1 MHAMA
6 RRDGRHCTAPTACVP
21 RALRNRDWK
30 AEAAKAKA
38 DKAAA
43 AKAAADK
50 AAAEKAAA
58 DKAAA
63 EELRRRATAL
73 GLLPVLTTA
82 NIADDATL
90 KKSMAFCDEHGVTS
104 VSDMVE
110 CDLVDNFV
118 RHLGLKTVPG
128 KKLLSMLQTSISG
141 LAAQLSDRLFSPSS
155 SRKSSPKW
163 DKAAADK
170 AAAEKAAAD
179 KAAAE
184 KAAADKAAADKAE
197 AEKAGAHST
206 ESARVAAAKVVP
218 AAEPAALSLLLNHW
232 GAAARRCLSTCVG
245 GATALPERR
254 AVASSSA
261 SPFFLASAPVSVL
274 DRAKRLVESRGG
286 EYAAGDKDDIF
297 NSMTLGDQES
307 WKVGWKGKVE
317 MCINLL
323 KRHNPGQQ
331 VTALAIAG
339 GPACDWERGELHNT
353 FCRSHRELVLKQLG
367 DIEDLQSWLDRY
379 HPASPGNVRD
389 GRGED
394 AIEAM

>member
-1 MHAMA
+1 MHAMT
-6 RRDGRHCTAPTACVP
+6 RRSGRHCTAPTACVP
-21 RALRNRDWK
+21 RAPRNRDWK

-43 AKAAADK
+43 AKAAAAKAAADK
-50 AAAEKAAA
+50 AAADKAAA

-82 NIADDATL
+82 NIADDAML
-90 KKSMAFCDEHGVTS
+90 KKSIAFCDEHGITS

-110 CDLVDNFV
+110 YNLVQDFV
-118 RHLGLKTVPG
+118 HHLGLKTVPG

-184 KAAADKAAADKAE
+184 KAAADQAAADKAE

-286 EYAAGDKDDIF
+286 YYAAGDKDDIF

-317 MCINLL
+317 MLINIL
-323 KRHNPGQQ
+323 KMHNPGRK

-353 FCRSHRELVLKQLG
+353 FCSNHRELELKQLG
-367 DIEDLQSWLDRY
+367 DMEDLETWLDRY
-379 HPASPGNVRD
+379 HPASPGD
-389 GRGED
+389 GY
-394 AIEAM
+394 AA

>member
-1 MHAMA
+1 MA

-21 RALRNRDWK
+21 RALRNRWDK
-30 AEAAKAKA
+30 AAAAKATADKA
-38 DKAAA
+38 AAEKAAA
-43 AKAAADK
+43 AKAAAEKAAAEKAAADK
-50 AAAEKAAA
+50 AAADKAAA

-82 NIADDATL
+82 NIADDAML
-90 KKSMAFCDEHGVTS
+90 KKSIAFCDEHGITS

-110 CDLVDNFV
+110 YNLVQDFV
-118 RHLGLKTVPG
+118 HHLGLKTVPG

-179 KAAAE
+179 

-286 EYAAGDKDDIF
+286 YYAAGDKDDIF

-317 MCINLL
+317 MLINIL
-323 KRHNPGQQ
+323 KKHNPGRK

-353 FCRSHRELVLKQLG
+353 FCSNHRELVLKQLG
-367 DIEDLQSWLDRY
+367 DMEDLEFWLDRY
-379 HPASPGNVRD
+379 HPASPGD
-389 GRGED
+389 GY
-394 AIEAM
+394 AA

>member
-1 MHAMA
+1 MA

-21 RALRNRDWK
+21 RALRNRWDK
-30 AEAAKAKA
+30 AAAAKAA
-38 DKAAA
+38 AEKAAA

-50 AAAEKAAA
+50 AAA
-58 DKAAA
+58 
-63 EELRRRATAL
+63 
-73 GLLPVLTTA
+73 
-82 NIADDATL
+82 
-90 KKSMAFCDEHGVTS
+90 
-104 VSDMVE
+104 
-110 CDLVDNFV
+110 
-118 RHLGLKTVPG
+118 
-128 KKLLSMLQTSISG
+128 
-141 LAAQLSDRLFSPSS
+141 
-155 SRKSSPKW
+155 
-163 DKAAADK
+163 DK
-170 AAAEKAAAD
+170 AAAEKV
-179 KAAAE
+179 AAE
-184 KAAADKAAADKAE
+184 KAAAEKAAADKAE

-206 ESARVAAAKVVP
+206 ESARVAAAKMVP

-317 MCINLL
+317 MLINIL
-323 KRHNPGQQ
+323 KKHNPGRK

-353 FCRSHRELVLKQLG
+353 FCSNHRELVLKQLG
-367 DIEDLQSWLDRY
+367 DMEDLEFWLDRY
-379 HPASPGNVRD
+379 HPASPGD
-389 GRGED
+389 GY
-394 AIEAM
+394 AA

>member
-1 MHAMA
+1 
-6 RRDGRHCTAPTACVP
+6 
-21 RALRNRDWK
+21 
-30 AEAAKAKA
+30 
-38 DKAAA
+38 
-43 AKAAADK
+43 
-50 AAAEKAAA
+50 
-58 DKAAA
+58 
-63 EELRRRATAL
+63 
-73 GLLPVLTTA
+73 
-82 NIADDATL
+82 
-90 KKSMAFCDEHGVTS
+90 
-104 VSDMVE
+104 MVE
-110 CDLVDNFV
+110 YNLVQDFV
-118 RHLGLKTVPG
+118 RHLGLKNVPG
-128 KKLLSMLQTSISG
+128 KKLLSMLQTTTSG

-179 KAAAE
+179 KAE
-184 KAAADKAAADKAE
+184 ADKAAADKAE

-245 GATALPERR
+245 GATALPAERR

-317 MCINLL
+317 MLINIL
-323 KRHNPGQQ
+323 KKHNPGRK

-353 FCRSHRELVLKQLG
+353 FCSNHRELELKQLG
-367 DIEDLQSWLDRY
+367 DMEDLETWLDRY
-379 HPASPGNVRD
+379 HPASPGD
-389 GRGED
+389 GY
-394 AIEAM
+394 AA

>member
-1 MHAMA
+1 MA
-6 RRDGRHCTAPTACVP
+6 RRDGRHCSAPTACVP

-43 AKAAADK
+43 AKAAAAKAAADK
-50 AAAEKAAA
+50 AAADKAAA

-82 NIADDATL
+82 NIADDAML
-90 KKSMAFCDEHGVTS
+90 KKSIAFCDEHGITS

-110 CDLVDNFV
+110 YNLVQDFV
-118 RHLGLKTVPG
+118 HHLGLKTVPG
-128 KKLLSMLQTSISG
+128 KKLLSMLQTTTSG

-184 KAAADKAAADKAE
+184 KAAADKAAADKAAAE
-197 AEKAGAHST
+197 KAAAEKAGAHST

-317 MCINLL
+317 MLINIL
-323 KRHNPGQQ
+323 KKHNPGRK

-353 FCRSHRELVLKQLG
+353 FCSNHRELVLKQLG
-367 DIEDLQSWLDRY
+367 DMEDLELWLDRY
-379 HPASPGNVRD
+379 HPASPGD
-389 GRGED
+389 GY
-394 AIEAM
+394 AA

>member
-6 RRDGRHCTAPTACVP
+6 RRSGRHCTAPTACVP

-38 DKAAA
+38 DKAAAAKAAA

-82 NIADDATL
+82 NIADDAML
-90 KKSMAFCDEHGVTS
+90 KKSIAFCDEHGITS

-110 CDLVDNFV
+110 YNLVQDFV
-118 RHLGLKTVPG
+118 HHLGLKTVPG

-184 KAAADKAAADKAE
+184 KAAADKAAADQAA

-317 MCINLL
+317 MLINIL
-323 KRHNPGQQ
+323 KKHNPGRK

-353 FCRSHRELVLKQLG
+353 FCSNHRELVLKQLG
-367 DIEDLQSWLDRY
+367 DMEDLEFWLDRY
-379 HPASPGNVRD
+379 HPASPGD
-389 GRGED
+389 GY
-394 AIEAM
+394 AA

>member
-1 MHAMA
+1 MT
-6 RRDGRHCTAPTACVP
+6 RRTGHHCTAPTACVP

-30 AEAAKAKA
+30 AEAAKAKADKAAA

-90 KKSMAFCDEHGVTS
+90 KKLIAFCDEHGVTS

-110 CDLVDNFV
+110 YNRVQDFV

-128 KKLLSMLQTSISG
+128 KKLLSMLHTSISG

-179 KAAAE
+179 KAAA
-184 KAAADKAAADKAE
+184 DQAAADKAE
-197 AEKAGAHST
+197 AEKAGAQST

-232 GAAARRCLSTCVG
+232 GAVARRCLSTCVG

-261 SPFFLASAPVSVL
+261 IPFFLASAPVSVL

-286 EYAAGDKDDIF
+286 YYAAGDKDDIF

-317 MCINLL
+317 MMINILQQQ
-323 KRHNPGQQ
+323 NPGRT

-353 FCRSHRELVLKQLG
+353 FCSNHRELELRQLG
-367 DIEDLQSWLDRY
+367 EMEDLELWLDRY
-379 HPASPGNVRD
+379 HPASPDD
-389 GRGED
+389 GY
-394 AIEAM
+394 AA

>member
-1 MHAMA
+1 LHATT
-6 RRDGRHCTAPTACVP
+6 RRSGRRSGRHCTAPTACVP

-43 AKAAADK
+43 AKAAAAKAAADK
-50 AAAEKAAA
+50 AAADKAAA

-82 NIADDATL
+82 NIADDAML
-90 KKSMAFCDEHGVTS
+90 KKSIAFCDEHGITS

-110 CDLVDNFV
+110 YNLVQDFV
-118 RHLGLKTVPG
+118 HHLGLKTVPG

-232 GAAARRCLSTCVG
+232 GAAARRCLSSAPAPRSLASSQRLSALACCSP
-245 GATALPERR
+245 TAPTRSRR
-254 AVASSSA
+254 APRASC
-261 SPFFLASAPVSVL
+261 
-274 DRAKRLVESRGG
+274 RAQAR
-286 EYAAGDKDDIF
+286 
-297 NSMTLGDQES
+297 
-307 WKVGWKGKVE
+307 
-317 MCINLL
+317 
-323 KRHNPGQQ
+323 
-331 VTALAIAG
+331 
-339 GPACDWERGELHNT
+339 
-353 FCRSHRELVLKQLG
+353 
-367 DIEDLQSWLDRY
+367 
-379 HPASPGNVRD
+379 
-389 GRGED
+389 
-394 AIEAM
+394 

>member
-1 MHAMA
+1 
-6 RRDGRHCTAPTACVP
+6 
-21 RALRNRDWK
+21 
-30 AEAAKAKA
+30 
-38 DKAAA
+38 
-43 AKAAADK
+43 
-50 AAAEKAAA
+50 
-58 DKAAA
+58 
-63 EELRRRATAL
+63 
-73 GLLPVLTTA
+73 VLTTA
-82 NIADDATL
+82 NIADDAML
-90 KKSMAFCDEHGVTS
+90 KKSIAFCDEHGVTS

-110 CDLVDNFV
+110 YNLVQDFV
-118 RHLGLKTVPG
+118 RHLGLKNVPG
-128 KKLLSMLQTSISG
+128 KKLLSMLQTTTYG

-170 AAAEKAAAD
+170 AAAD
-179 KAAAE
+179 
-184 KAAADKAAADKAE
+184 KAAADKAAADKAAADKAA

-206 ESARVAAAKVVP
+206 ESARVAAAKMVP

-232 GAAARRCLSTCVG
+232 VAAARRCLSTCVG

-317 MCINLL
+317 MLINIL
-323 KRHNPGQQ
+323 KKHNPGRK

-353 FCRSHRELVLKQLG
+353 FCSNHRELVLKQLG
-367 DIEDLQSWLDRY
+367 DMEDLEFWLDRY
-379 HPASPGNVRD
+379 HPASPGD
-389 GRGED
+389 GY
-394 AIEAM
+394 AA